1 MLIELSKHPFNAV
14 NCLLKQRR
22 LACRKAKGC
31 RFHCFRKCRAIA
43 QFLDEREYEL
53 AYDAIHFLGRLVLKA
68 APTKFFSRDF
78 RTIGIAVSFRK
89 NTRLR
94 HTQHLLHTLSF
105 KFFFVKRANEHKV
118 GKLANNLNGVGNA
131 TLPHLLPNGVDL
143 TLSCSSDH
151 GYLPFSAGSLS
162 AQAH

>member
-1 MLIELSKHPFNAV
+1 M
-14 NCLLKQRR
+14 Q
-22 LACRKAKGC
+22 
-31 RFHCFRKCRAIA
+31 AIS
-43 QFLDEREYEL
+43 QFLDEREDEL
-53 AYDAIHFLGRLVLKA
+53 AYDAIHFLSRLILKA

-94 HTQHLLHTLSF
+94 HTQHLLHALGF
-105 KFFFVKRANEHKV
+105 KFFFVKRANEHQV
-118 GKLANNLNGVGNA
+118 GKLTNNLNGVGNT

-151 GYLPFSAGSLS
+151 GYLPFFTGSLS
-162 AQAH
+162 TQAH